1 MNTNRMN
8 KEVSAEE
15 LQELLR
21 IKEMLDRK
29 KKNNVKASSNY
40 YKKNYVITEDM
51 SDEDRQRVQ
60 ANIDKRKEKAR
71 LNYENNKD
79 YHRQKNKKWR
89 ENIKAKMDKL
99 KELQGI
105 EVSYPE

>member
-1 MNTNRMN
+1 MN

-29 KKNNVKASSNY
+29 KKNNVKASKNY
-40 YKKNYVITEDM
+40 YNRNYVITEDM
-51 SDEDRQRVQ
+51 SEEEKQRVQ
-60 ANIDKRKEKAR
+60 ANIEKRKEKAR
-71 LNYENNKD
+71 ANYVNNKD
-79 YHRQKNKKWR
+79 YHREKNKKWR
-89 ENIKAKMDKL
+89 ENIKAKMNKL

-105 EVSYPE
+105 EVSVPE